1 MKKISSFLLK
11 KIIICTIIL
20 LLIGFCIYKLIQSF
34 NKKNESFIMSRSKIP
49 PFISDSSSKSFP
61 ISNQKIVFWF
71 IKFMSENPNLQKYY
85 QMTNGNQIALKSE
98 YGGDIL
104 GTITE
109 EDTTTI
115 TKPDGNKV
123 DIRQVIALFG
133 PPPQA
138 TSNWINEFI
147 NTNPGAQKIKDRFKI
162 EDRKLYILPEN
173 EDYFTLSNQQTG
185 MCVNGEADSNYG
197 NNIMMNFKPC
207 DQNGQYSKFKMNN
220 NGIIKNENNLCL
232 AAYYNANSNGQPLN
246 LSSQY
251 CDQSFT
257 FLPNGALKHNASGR
271 CAHPQG
277 GAANDGVRIVSWDDC
292 NAGPRIQ
299 FNKKI
304 IPKAEKQYIGY
315 IDDAHIGLVKTTDGM
330 WIPIGDIFHLIAGPG
345 TGEGFSF
352 FGDIGDAFKSAGN
365 AIANTATSIG
375 NKIANTAKDVGNKIA
390 SGTMTAVD
398 WVEHRANDVAN
409 FAENAAKDVG
419 SWAKNISGDA
429 LNWAKGAGQFV
440 VKNLVNVGNNI
451 GSFARNAANTI
462 KDTAVNTVNT
472 IKTNV
477 YDKGLKVAGNAIADA
492 SVTAANAVADAAKQA
507 INFLASFP
515 EMAKQAVNKAIE
527 WLKGASDKVWDAIK
541 GPIGTIIDIVLE
553 GTHCE
558 YKVQRGIS
566 KLDAVKAIEP
576 ALLPKMRD
584 VVLQFVKSILNTASG
599 GILTP
604 VLYLI
609 MPFVEPYIAP
619 HIDGLLAKA
628 LETNEATIS
637 ITTIADPVVDQ
648 VAKISCQFLNTPDIN
663 NITFSDNIDDNT
675 LSSNT
680 EWL

>member
-1 MKKISSFLLK
+1 MKKISSFGLK

-20 LLIGFCIYKLIQSF
+20 LLLVFCIYKLIQSLH
-34 NKKNESFIMSRSKIP
+34 KKNEPFIMSRSRIP
-49 PFISDSSSKSFP
+49 PFISDSTSTSFP

-71 IKFMSENPNLQKYY
+71 IKLMQSNPKLSTYY
-85 QMTNGNQIALKSE
+85 EMVNGNQIALKSE

-109 EDTTTI
+109 EDPTTI

-123 DIRQVIALFG
+123 DIRQVVALFG

-138 TSNWINEFI
+138 TSNWITEFI

-162 EDRKLYILPEN
+162 EDRKLYILPES

-185 MCVNGEADSNYG
+185 MCVNGEADSNFG
-197 NNIMMNFKPC
+197 NNIMMNYKPC
-207 DQNGQYSKFKMNN
+207 DKNGLYSKFKMSND
-220 NGIIKNENNLCL
+220 GIIKTENNLCVSV
-232 AAYYNANSNGQPLN
+232 YYNANSNGQPLN

-251 CDQSFT
+251 CDQQFE
-257 FLPNGALKHNASGR
+257 FLPNDALKHKASGR
-271 CAHPQG
+271 CVHPADPG
-277 GAANDGVRIVSWDDC
+277 VANDGVRLVSWDDC

-304 IPKAEKQYIGY
+304 LPKAEKQYIGY
-315 IDDAHIGLVKTTDGM
+315 IDDAHIGDIKTTDGM

-345 TGEGFSF
+345 KGEGFSF

-365 AIANTATSIG
+365 AIAD
-375 NKIANTAKDVGNKIA
+375 TAKDVGNKIA

-398 WVEHRANDVAN
+398 WVEHRANDIAN

-429 LNWAKGAGQFV
+429 LNWAKGAGQLV

-462 KDTAVNTVNT
+462 KDTSISTVNT

-477 YDKGLKVAGNAIADA
+477 YDKGLKVAGNAIADT

-527 WLKGASDKVWDAIK
+527 WLKGAADKVWDAIK

-558 YKVQRGIS
+558 YKVQRDIS
-566 KLDAVKAIEP
+566 KLEAVKAIEP
-576 ALLPKMRD
+576 VLLPKLRD

-609 MPFVEPYIAP
+609 MPFVEPYIDP
-619 HIDGLLAKA
+619 HIEDLLAKA

-637 ITTIADPVVDQ
+637 ITTIADPIVDQ
-648 VAKISCQFLNTPDIN
+648 VAKISCQFLNPPDISD
-663 NITFSDNIDDNT
+663 ITFSDNIDDNT

-680 EWL
+680 DWI